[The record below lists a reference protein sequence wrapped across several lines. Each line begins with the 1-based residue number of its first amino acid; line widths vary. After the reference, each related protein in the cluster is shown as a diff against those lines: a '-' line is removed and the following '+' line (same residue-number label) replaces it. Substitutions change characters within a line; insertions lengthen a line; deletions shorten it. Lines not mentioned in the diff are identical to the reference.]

1 MNRTANHNK
10 LQVLMSSNRIFQGE
24 DQQFYFHVR
33 GNQAVGPF
41 ASTQDAGRALAK
53 HVKSCQR
60 RTDFT
65 VPWPRDWNPS
75 RLLRRTAST
84 PRHT

>member
-1 MNRTANHNK
+1 MET
-10 LQVLMSSNRIFQGE
+10 NRIFQG
-24 DQQFYFHVR
+24 DDAQWYFHVR

-41 ASTQDAGRALAK
+41 TSAQDAGAALGE
-53 HVKSCQR
+53 HVKTCKR

-65 VPWPRDWNPS
+65 VPWPRGWAPT
-75 RLLRRTAST
+75 RLLRRAAAA